1 MPNTKDQTREIVI
14 PAVQLGRLTVT
25 LEGMTPLIVNRF
37 SEAKLRE
44 MEEKQQ
50 KAAKV
55 AKKPRNPDEEFRAAL
70 YEIEA
75 GRYGFPAAGV
85 KKALVSAGGRFADET
100 MTVLR
105 GVLSI
110 VGDLLEIRGSEPV
123 MRRDM
128 VVLKGG
134 VTSIAYRPQFTDW
147 EMDVPVLYNQNMIT
161 REQVLNLFNIA
172 GFAVGLGAWRP
183 ECKGNFGQF
192 RIKGARA

>member
-1 MPNTKDQTREIVI
+1 M
-14 PAVQLGRLTVT
+14 TVT
-25 LEGMTPLIVNRF
+25 IEGLTPLIVNRF
-37 SEAKLRE
+37 SESKVRE

-55 AKKPRNPDEEFRAAL
+55 ARKPRQPEQEFLAAL
-70 YEIEA
+70 YEITP
-75 GRYGFPAAGV
+75 GHYGFPAAGI

-105 GVLSI
+105 GVISI
-110 VGDLLEIRGSEPV
+110 VGDLLEIRGPEPV
-123 MRRDM
+123 MRKDM

-134 VTSIAYRPQFTDW
+134 TTSIAYRPQFTRW
-147 EMDVPVLYNQNMIT
+147 EMDVPMLFNENMIS

-172 GFAVGLGAWRP
+172 GFAVGLGSWRP

-192 RIKGARA
+192 RIKGAQA